1 MVLLKEA
8 RGRSDV
14 GLVEEC
20 RKGDS
25 TAFDELVRRYKDRI
39 YHVVFRFLGNHEDAL
54 DVSQEVFVRA
64 YRGIR
69 DFKGNAQIYTWLY
82 SIAANLSRNKLRDGS
97 RRGRNRGTSLE
108 AFAMDAPGAAQEAAA
123 TSETPRTAASQREM
137 EALLQR
143 CLDELPDHYRMA
155 FILRTFEDLSYE
167 EIAAAMGCPAGTVKS
182 RLNQARKML
191 RDRLRELSVL

>member
-1 MVLLKEA
+1 M
-8 RGRSDV
+8 
-14 GLVEEC
+14 
-20 RKGDS
+20 
-25 TAFDELVRRYKDRI
+25 
-39 YHVVFRFLGNHEDAL
+39 

-82 SIAANLSRNKLRDGS
+82 SIAANLARNKLRDGS

-108 AFAMDAPGAAQEAAA
+108 AFEMDAPGAAQEAAA
-123 TSETPRTAASQREM
+123 TSETPRTAAAQREM